1 MVLTNT
7 AIQKAKPKEKQYKMT
22 DGRGLF
28 LLVSPNGGKWWRLR
42 YSFKGKEKQIS
53 LGVYPEVSLKDARD
67 RREEARSLL
76 SDKIDPSEDRKA
88 QKAADA
94 MGAENSFEVIAREW
108 LKVTSSKWVPSYLH
122 KLIQRF
128 ETYIFPRMGH
138 KPITEITAAEI
149 LVALRQIESTGAV
162 DTAHR
167 TLQNCGQVF
176 RYAVATSRAENDPTG
191 ALKGALSP
199 VTHKHHASI
208 TNPSQVGALLR
219 AIDGYDGFFVIT
231 CALRLAPILFVRPGE
246 LRHAEWSEFD
256 IAKAEW
262 RIPAEKMKM
271 KEQHIVPLSVQTLV
285 ILEELHPLTGSGQ
298 YLFPSI
304 RSNRKPMSENTINGA
319 LRRLGYTKEEMTGH
333 GFRSM
338 ASTLLNEQGFN
349 KDWIERQLA
358 HAERDNVRA
367 AYNYAEYLPE
377 RKKMMQQWA
386 DYLDSLRNE
395 KKVITGIF
403 NQSG

>member
-1 MVLTNT
+1 MALTATSVKN
-7 AIQKAKPKEKQYKMT
+7 AKPKGKAYKLA
-22 DGRGLF
+22 DGGGMF
-28 LLVSPNGGKWWRLR
+28 LLVSPGGSKYWRQKYR
-42 YSFKGKEKQIS
+42 IAGKEKLLA
-53 LGVYPEVSLKDARD
+53 LGVYPEVSLA
-67 RREEARSLL
+67 EARNRRDQARKLL
-76 SDKIDPSEDRKA
+76 DNGVDPSEFKKSLKDSLH
-88 QKAADA
+88 
-94 MGAENSFEVIAREW
+94 ENSSNSFEIIAREW
-108 LKVTSSKWVPSYLH
+108 LDKTSSKWVDNYLE
-122 KLIQRF
+122 KLTRRF

-138 KPITEITAAEI
+138 KPITEITSPE
-149 LVALRQIESTGAV
+149 LLKALRHIESTGAV

-176 RYAVATSRAENDPTG
+176 RYAVATGRADNDPTS
-191 ALKGALSP
+191 ALKGALAP
-199 VTHKHHASI
+199 VNLKHRASI
-208 TNPSQVGALLR
+208 TDPSQVGALLR
-219 AIDGYDGFFVIT
+219 AIDGYDGIFPVK
-231 CALRLAPILFVRPGE
+231 CALCLAPILFARPGE

-271 KEQHIVPLSVQTLV
+271 KEQHIVPLSSQTLA
-285 ILEELHPLTGSGQ
+285 ILEELHPLTGKGK

-304 RSNRKPMSENTINGA
+304 RTNRKPMSENTINAA

-338 ASTLLNEQGFN
+338 ASTLLNEQGWN

-367 AYNYAEYLPE
+367 AYNHAEYLPE

-386 DYLDSLRNE
+386 DYLDSLRDEN
-395 KKVITGIF
+395 KVITGIF
-403 NQSG
+403 NQTG